1 MQITREDIEQYAD
14 GAKAHLFDPLHSG
27 KVGSRHCWPSAYFDP
42 TLGEGHSAFKSRR
55 GGVRWCLQACLGVA
69 NDYSD
74 YRLVHPR
81 LTGHTNYM
89 PQATVHMW

>member
-55 GGVRWCLQACLGVA
+55 GG
-69 NDYSD
+69 
-74 YRLVHPR
+74 
-81 LTGHTNYM
+81 
-89 PQATVHMW
+89 

>member
-14 GAKAHLFDPLHSG
+14 GAKAHLFGPAHSG

-42 TLGEGHSAFKSRR
+42 TLGEGHSTFKSRR
-55 GGVRWCLQACLGVA
+55 GGEDGACNRVWVLQMT
-69 NDYSD
+69 
-74 YRLVHPR
+74 RLVHPR